1 MKIDTAVVTI
11 CGYRVVLAFP
21 DSALVCP
28 GPGDE
33 LIARIM
39 PHFPGRPI
47 MLVTFEDGERAY
59 AAFNFAP
66 IFRSLNL
73 DDIFLSGIELEDVV
87 EVEDELPF

>member
-1 MKIDTAVVTI
+1 MKIDTSVVTI

-59 AAFNFAP
+59 APFDFVP
-66 IFRSLNL
+66 IFRALDL
-73 DDIFLSGIELEDVV
+73 DDIFLSEIELAEVV
-87 EVEDELPF
+87 EIEEELPF